1 MVTHPPESKNG
12 SGGRGTKE
20 MVDKPVPRDP
30 RPLRPDP
37 SECCGSGCNPC
48 ILEVYED
55 ELAAWEERQRRREAA
70 QREAEEA
77 RPDR

>member
-1 MVTHPPESKNG
+1 MAGEPRE
-12 SGGRGTKE
+12 
-20 MVDKPVPRDP
+20 RDP

-55 ELAAWEERQRRREAA
+55 ELAAWEEQEQRRQQAAAAREDNP
-70 QREAEEA
+70 
-77 RPDR
+77 RPKASR

>member
-1 MVTHPPESKNG
+1 MTD
-12 SGGRGTKE
+12 TT
-20 MVDKPVPRDP
+20 RDP

-55 ELAAWEERQRRREAA
+55 ELADWEERQQLREQQA
-70 QREAEEA
+70 QEAEA
-77 RPDR
+77 RR